1 MPTMTERL
9 AQLHG
14 TRAAGTIEI
23 NEVALNEMIGFAARG
38 GTIPTIQLLDGNLLA
53 VRYGVIYARAQ
64 LPPALETGP
73 APKLTVTLASRVV
86 AWGWRRCCGRRSLS
100 SWAGASLFI
109 WPLCRHSPRVVR
121 SGRTSPQRASRL
133 YRARYVSVSA
143 LPSIKELPMDEWL
156 RSQLAAGLPALR
168 GSVITGTASLHQE
181 LLNELVGTWLA
192 STTQRPGAPALG
204 VDLAQLRPFLKQASV
219 RAETGTVL
227 VDFQISI

>member
-38 GTIPTIQLLDGNLLA
+38 GTIPTIQLLDGNLLE

-86 AWGWRRCCGRRSLS
+86 AWGLAAMLRSPFVEFVGRRVTV
-100 SWAGASLFI
+100 
-109 WPLCRHSPRVVR
+109 H
-121 SGRTSPQRASRL
+121 
-133 YRARYVSVSA
+133 
-143 LPSIKELPMDEWL
+143 
-156 RSQLAAGLPALR
+156 LAAVPALAPCR
-168 GSVITGTASLHQE
+168 ALWPHLTSAR
-181 LLNELVGTWLA
+181 LA
-192 STTQRPGAPALG
+192 TVPGALRIGLG
-204 VDLAQLRPFLKQASV
+204 IAVDQGA
-219 RAETGTVL
+219 THG
-227 VDFQISI
+227 